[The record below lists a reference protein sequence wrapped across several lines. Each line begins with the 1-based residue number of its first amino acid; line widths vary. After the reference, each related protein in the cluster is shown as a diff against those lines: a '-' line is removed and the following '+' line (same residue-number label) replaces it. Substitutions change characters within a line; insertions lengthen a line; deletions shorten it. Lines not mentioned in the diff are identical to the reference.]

1 MAGVLLTILKIIGIV
16 LLSIIAL
23 LLLLLIIFLF
33 VPVRYKAKGSF
44 KDKIPKARFSVSY
57 LLYILYASFQY
68 ECGFSYCIRIFGI
81 KLDLKK
87 LKKKKDNT
95 AEDNKTEEANKEDT
109 ASKEDEKD
117 SEPEEKKSISEKI
130 NETVQKIDKAI
141 DILSR
146 DTTKEALEVTKYR
159 IGKAIRSILPYKGKI
174 YARIGLENAGT
185 TGKILG
191 VYKALYDYIGD
202 VVTFYPVFD
211 SEVIDVSFDLK
222 GRIRAATI
230 LYHLVRIYMDKNC
243 RRLIKML
250 IKSKR
255 RKDKK

>member
-23 LLLLLIIFLF
+23 LILLLLIFLF

-44 KDKIPKARFSVSY
+44 KDKIPKASFSVSY
-57 LLYILYASFQY
+57 LLYILYVVFKYDSS
-68 ECGFSYCIRIFGI
+68 FSYSIRIFGI
-81 KLDLKK
+81 KLNLKN
-87 LKKKKDNT
+87 KKAD
-95 AEDNKTEEANKEDT
+95 KTEKDKDREEKTEDT
-109 ASKEDEKD
+109 QSDDSKEN
-117 SEPEEKKSISEKI
+117 EPEEKKSISDKI
-130 NETVQKIDKAI
+130 NETVQKIEKAV
-141 DILSR
+141 DILSK
-146 DTTKEALEVTKYR
+146 DSTKEALQVTKYR
-159 IGKAIRSILPYKGKI
+159 IGCALKSILPYKGKV

-250 IKSKR
+250 IKM
-255 RKDKK
+255 